1 MSKYSNKN
9 CVWLTKKKEICN
21 ILKKSGYKCYLNY
34 SLRGLY
40 FGFRAK
46 WHIFNYSPN
55 DTSNFSSMGANHL
68 NLWTGFQIKKLSK
81 FREKN
86 LFFLINCFVNLLSK
100 NRYFL
105 YPDIS
110 HFKNIE
116 NHYKKGHYKLLETN
130 FPKQIIYKK
139 KNSHFLLGKEKK
151 ILRNINNIKGKVIG
165 YFPTWREDGSE
176 FNQFYENKS
185 LLLRLNTLLKKNK
198 SFVVIK
204 QHSTS
209 HENNYDFFNKTEL
222 SQFIFLDYDFDLNII
237 LKRCDLIVSD
247 FSGIIFD
254 YLYFD
259 KQIILSL
266 NDVTK
271 YTKRP
276 GLTIDYDKF
285 NIGYKIYN
293 FNQFYNKIKNFL
305 ELKLIDKYKAKR
317 IIYKKKIYKENKNFV
332 KDIIKTLNE
341 A

>member
-1 MSKYSNKN
+1 M
-9 CVWLTKKKEICN
+9 
-21 ILKKSGYKCYLNY
+21 
-34 SLRGLY
+34 
-40 FGFRAK
+40 
-46 WHIFNYSPN
+46 
-55 DTSNFSSMGANHL
+55 
-68 NLWTGFQIKKLSK
+68 
-81 FREKN
+81 
-86 LFFLINCFVNLLSK
+86 
-100 NRYFL
+100 
-105 YPDIS
+105 
-110 HFKNIE
+110 
-116 NHYKKGHYKLLETN
+116 
-130 FPKQIIYKK
+130 
-139 KNSHFLLGKEKK
+139 
-151 ILRNINNIKGKVIG
+151 
-165 YFPTWREDGSE
+165 
-176 FNQFYENKS
+176 
-185 LLLRLNTLLKKNK
+185 NK
-198 SFVVIK
+198 SFVVVK
-204 QHSTS
+204 QHPTS

-271 YTKRP
+271 YKKRP

-305 ELKLIDKYKAKR
+305 EFKLIDKYKAKR
-317 IIYKKKIYKENKNFV
+317 IIYKKKIYKENKNFI

>member
-9 CVWLTKKKEICN
+9 CVWLTKKKKIYN
-21 ILKKSGYKCYLNY
+21 ILKKRGYKCYLNY
-34 SLRGLY
+34 SLKGLY

-46 WHIFNYSPN
+46 WHIFNYSTN

-81 FREKN
+81 FKEKN
-86 LFFLINCFVNLLSK
+86 FFLINCFVNLLSK
-100 NRYFL
+100 DRYFL

-116 NHYKKGHYKLLETN
+116 KHYKKGHYKLLETN

-139 KNSHFLLGKEKK
+139 KNSHFLLVKEKK

-185 LLLRLNTLLKKNK
+185 SLLRLNNLLKKNK

-209 HENNYDFFNKTEL
+209 HENNYDFLNKADL